1 MLSISQIVAL
11 TRSQAA
17 TWLKNTLSALGFQT
31 TGWQPGRNQQMMLN
45 NFATSAAAFSQVSAT
60 LVEAGFSSTSFGS
73 ALTLYSRSRFD
84 NERTPAVKTAGP
96 FLLTS
101 TSAVPNVIAVGQL
114 VVTDSNGVEFSNTSG
129 DTLAAG
135 GTVDLDFEATLAG
148 SAGNIGNDSTL
159 TLLTPLAGVTV
170 TNPGPG
176 GLVDWYTI
184 TAGADEESD
193 AELQRRNATKWGLL
207 SVERTATAIE
217 YLALGCDGVSKAL
230 VVATNPRGQNTTD
243 VYVSGADSLIST
255 AEIEAVQEA
264 FSEYTMGTETVWP
277 PTEIPMPSQIW
288 VKHPAELELSL
299 IGTVY
304 YDPQFTLAE
313 VQASILARVTAMVQA
328 VPIGGKRYATGAAN
342 LLTFGDIFQTIEGS
356 RGVLTVLLTTP
367 SDDITIPSTTLL
379 TQPSSLF
386 GGLSVLPGVTS

>member
-11 TRSQAA
+11 TRTQSA

-31 TGWQPGRNQQMMLN
+31 TGWQAGRNQQMMLN
-45 NFATSAAAFSQVSAT
+45 TYATGAAAFSQVSAT
-60 LVEAGFSSTSFGS
+60 LVEASFSSTSFGS

-84 NERTPAVKTAGP
+84 NERSPAVKTSGP

-101 TSAVPNVIAVGQL
+101 TSSVPNVIAVGQL
-114 VVTDSNGVEFSNTSG
+114 LVTDSNGIEFGNITG

-135 GTVDLDFEATLAG
+135 GTVELDFEATLAG

-184 TAGADEESD
+184 QAGADEESD
-193 AELQRRNATKWGLL
+193 TELDRRNSTKWGLL

-217 YLALGCDGVSKAL
+217 YLALGCDGVAKCL

-243 VYVSGADSLIST
+243 VYVSAADSLIAT
-255 AEIEAVQEA
+255 DEIEAVQEA
-264 FSEYTMGTETVWP
+264 FSEYTMGTESVWP

-288 VKHPAELELSL
+288 VKHPEELELSL

-313 VQASILARVTAMVQA
+313 VKASILARVTAMVQA

-367 SDDITIPSTTLL
+367 SDDITIAPTTLL

-386 GGLSVLPGVTS
+386 GGLSVVPGVTS

>member
-11 TRSQAA
+11 TRNQTA
-17 TWLKNTLSALGFQT
+17 TWLKNTLAALGFQT
-31 TGWQPGRNQQMMLN
+31 TGWQAGRNQQMMLN
-45 NFATSAAAFSQVSAT
+45 NFATSGAAFSQVAAS
-60 LVEAGFSSTSFGS
+60 LVEASFSETSFGP

-84 NERTPAVKTAGP
+84 NERSPAVKAAGP
-96 FLLTS
+96 FLFTS
-101 TSAVPNVIAVGQL
+101 TAEVPNVVTVGQL
-114 VVTDSNGVEFSNTSG
+114 FITDANGVEFSNTEAG
-129 DTLAAG
+129 TIPAG
-135 GTVDLDFEATLAG
+135 GTLELDVEAALAG

-193 AELQRRNATKWGLL
+193 AELQRRNATKWGTL

-217 YLALGCDGVSKAL
+217 YLALGCEGVAKAL
-230 VVATNPRGQNTTD
+230 VIATNPRGQNTTD
-243 VYVSGADSLIST
+243 VYVSAADSLIST
-255 AEIEAVQEA
+255 DDIEACQEA
-264 FSEYTMGTETVWP
+264 FSEYTMGTEAVWP
-277 PTEIPMPSQIW
+277 PTETPYPSQIW
-288 VKHPAELELSL
+288 VKHPAELALSL

-328 VPIGGKRYATGAAN
+328 VPIGGNRYATGAAN
-342 LLTFGDIFQTIEGS
+342 LLTLGDILQTIEGS
-356 RGVLTVLLTTP
+356 RGVISARLTTP
-367 SDDITIPSTTLL
+367 TADITIPPTTLL
-379 TQPSSLF
+379 TQPASLF
-386 GGLSVLPGVTS
+386 GGLSVIPGITS

>member
-17 TWLKNTLSALGFQT
+17 TWLKNTLASLGFQT
-31 TGWQPGRNQQMMLN
+31 TGWQAGRNQQMMLN
-45 NFATSAAAFSQVSAT
+45 NFATSGAAFSQVAAT
-60 LVEAGFSSTSFGS
+60 LVEAGFNETSFGS

-84 NERTPAVKTAGP
+84 NEREPAEKAAGP

-101 TSAVPNVIAVGQL
+101 TAEVPHPIAVGQL
-114 VVTDSNGVEFSNTSG
+114 LITDSNGIEFSNTEEI
-129 DTLAAG
+129 TLAAG
-135 GTVDLDFEATLAG
+135 GSSDIDVEATLAG

-176 GLVDWYTI
+176 GGVDWYTI
-184 TAGADEESD
+184 TAGRDEESD

-207 SVERTATAIE
+207 AVEKTSTAIE
-217 YLALGCDGVSKAL
+217 NLALGQDGIAKC
-230 VVATNPRGQNTTD
+230 VVIATNPRGQNTTD

-255 AEIEAVQEA
+255 GQIEACQEA
-264 FSEYTMGTETVWP
+264 FSELTMGTEAVWP
-277 PTEIPMPSQIW
+277 PTEVPQPSVIW
-288 VKHPAELELSL
+288 IKHPATQELSL

-342 LLTFGDIFQTIEGS
+342 LLTLGDIHETIERS
-356 RGVLTVLLTTP
+356 RGVMTVLLTTP
-367 SDDITIPSTTLL
+367 TADITIPPTTLL
-379 TQPSSLF
+379 TQPSDLF
-386 GGLSVLPGVTS
+386 GGLAVLPGVTS

>member
-11 TRSQAA
+11 TRNQTA
-17 TWLKNTLSALGFQT
+17 TWLKNTLAALGFQT
-31 TGWQPGRNQQMMLN
+31 TGWQAGRNQQMMLN
-45 NFATSAAAFSQVSAT
+45 NFATSGAAFSQVAAT
-60 LVEAGFSSTSFGS
+60 LVEAGFSETSFGP

-84 NERTPAVKTAGP
+84 NERTEAVKAAGP

-101 TSAVPNVIAVGQL
+101 TSSVPNVITVGQL
-114 VVTDSNGVEFSNTSG
+114 FVTDSNGVEFSNTSAG
-129 DTLAAG
+129 TLAAG
-135 GTVDLDFEATLAG
+135 GTLELDFEAALAG

-184 TAGADEESD
+184 QAGADEESD
-193 AELQRRNATKWGLL
+193 AELQRRNATKWGTL

-217 YLALGCDGVSKAL
+217 YLALGCDGVAKAL

-243 VYVSGADSLIST
+243 VYVSGEDSLIST
-255 AEIEAVQEA
+255 DDIEACQEA
-264 FSEYTMGTETVWP
+264 FSEYTMGTEAVWP
-277 PTEIPMPSQIW
+277 PTETPYPSQIW
-288 VKHPAELELSL
+288 VKHPATLALSL

-328 VPIGGKRYATGAAN
+328 VPIGGKMYATGAAN
-342 LLTFGDIFQTIEGS
+342 LLTIGDIHETIERS
-356 RGVLTVLLTTP
+356 RGVMTVRLTTP
-367 SDDITIPSTTLL
+367 TADITIPPTTLL

-386 GGLSVLPGVTS
+386 GSLSVLPGVTS

>member
-11 TRSQAA
+11 TRSQGA

-31 TGWQPGRNQQMMLN
+31 TGWQAGRNQQMMLN
-45 NFATSAAAFSQVSAT
+45 TYATGAAAFSQVGAT
-60 LVEAGFSSTSFGS
+60 LAEAGFSETSFGP

-84 NERTPAVKTAGP
+84 NERSPAVKTAGP

-101 TSAVPNVIAVGQL
+101 TAAVPHVIAVGQL
-114 VVTDSNGVEFSNTSG
+114 LVTDSNGVEFANTSG
-129 DTLAAG
+129 DTLSAG
-135 GTVDLDFEATLAG
+135 GTLDLDFEAALAG

-176 GLVDWYTI
+176 GGVDWYTI

-193 AELQRRNATKWGLL
+193 AELQRRNATKWGTL

-217 YLALGCDGVSKAL
+217 YLALGCDGVAKAL

-243 VYVSGADSLIST
+243 VYVSGADSLIAT
-255 AEIEAVQEA
+255 DEIEAVQLA
-264 FSEYTMGTETVWP
+264 FSEYTMGTESVWP
-277 PTEIPMPSQIW
+277 PTDSPMTSQIW
-288 VKHPAELELSL
+288 VKHPEELELEL

-313 VQASILARVTAMVQA
+313 VKASILARVTAFVQS
-328 VPIGGKRYATGAAN
+328 VPIGGNRYATGAAN
-342 LLTFGDIFQTIEGS
+342 LLTLGDILETIEGS
-356 RGVLTVLLTTP
+356 RGVISARLTTP
-367 SDDITIPSTTLL
+367 TADLTIAPTTLL

-386 GGLSVLPGVTS
+386 GGLSVVPGVTS